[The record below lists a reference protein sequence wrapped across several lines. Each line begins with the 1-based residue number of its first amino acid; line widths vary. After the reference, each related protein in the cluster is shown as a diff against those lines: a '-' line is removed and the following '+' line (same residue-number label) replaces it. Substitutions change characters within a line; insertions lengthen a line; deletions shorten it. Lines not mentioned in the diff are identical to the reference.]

1 MAETAFLGIGRESW
15 NWNGDEPRP
24 HHRPSPAIDQ
34 ARPWINL
41 GQRPGRW
48 RHGEIPHFP
57 LAFSAMRR
65 KLGSMSIHN
74 LSFLFEPTSVAVIGA
89 SDRPRSAGAVV
100 MRNLLAAGFAGPIMP
115 VHPRHRA
122 VAGVLAY
129 KDVAAM
135 PLTPDLAVLCTPGD
149 TVPKLI
155 DDLGRRGTRAAVVIA
170 GDVDRDAMLAAARP
184 HGLRILGSGAL
195 GVLVP
200 RIRLDAS
207 FSHISA
213 LPGKVAFV
221 SQSGALS
228 TAVLDWARPRGIG
241 FSHFI
246 SLGDAHDVDF
256 ADVMDYLAN
265 DDQTRAIL
273 LYIESIGARRNF
285 IPAARAAARNK
296 PVLLVR
302 ASPAPDD
309 HPVGPFLAE
318 SLARPEDAFDAAIR
332 RAGALRVHDID
343 ELFGAVETLARA
355 KPMKG
360 ERLAIVSNGGGI
372 AMMATAEM
380 GGTGGGQTAALSD
393 ETLRR
398 LSTLMPRG
406 WKAGNPVDLGVDA
419 AGKRYAD
426 MVRVL
431 VEAEEVDATLV
442 IHTPNA
448 MADGLEAAQ
457 AVIDTQRRH
466 GGAVLTSWVGE
477 EAAAPARKL
486 FAEAALPTYDTP
498 GRAVRAFRHIVNY
511 QRNQDMLM
519 ETPPSQVEGFA
530 AAKGTARLIV
540 ARGLADPEGNLSEP
554 DAKALLSAYGI
565 QTQDT
570 RLAADV
576 AGAVAAADV
585 VGYPVALTIASPDVA
600 RKWDVGGVALNL
612 EDAESVRAA
621 AEGILR
627 RVRESRPE
635 VRVDGF
641 TVQRMAFRPNA
652 RQLIVGVACDPLFG
666 PVLVFGEGGRAVE
679 VIRDHTVGL
688 PPVNLPLARGM
699 IGRTRVSRLLA
710 AHGRRPA
717 VDLDAVAEVLV
728 RLSRLLADNPE
739 IVACDIN
746 PLFADEHGALA
757 VDARIRVAPWED
769 TDLRH
774 FSILPYPAE
783 LEEQA
788 ALHDRSA
795 VTLRPIRPE
804 DMDAH
809 RELMTRMTP
818 QDLRLRFFGQVR
830 QIHHHQMARLT
841 QIDYEREMAFIASR
855 PGKDGQPETLGVVR
869 TVTDPDNQ
877 RAELAVLVRSDMK
890 GTGLGTMLMNK
901 IVRYQKARGTKAIY
915 AQIMI
920 ENDAMIRLAAKA
932 GFKKR
937 PSDEDPDV
945 VEMVLDLDQ

>member
-1 MAETAFLGIGRESW
+1 
-15 NWNGDEPRP
+15 
-24 HHRPSPAIDQ
+24 
-34 ARPWINL
+34 
-41 GQRPGRW
+41 
-48 RHGEIPHFP
+48 
-57 LAFSAMRR
+57 
-65 KLGSMSIHN
+65 MSIHN

-100 MRNLLAAGFAGPIMP
+100 MRNLLAAGFSGPIMP
-115 VHPRHRA
+115 VHPKHRA
-122 VAGVLAY
+122 IAGVLAY
-129 KDVAAM
+129 RDVAAM
-135 PLTPDLAVLCTPGD
+135 PLTPDLAVLCTPGE
-149 TVPKLI
+149 TVPKLL
-155 DDLGRRGTRAAVVIA
+155 DDLGRRGTKAAIVIA
-170 GDVDRDAMLAAARP
+170 GDVDKDAMLAAARP
-184 HGLRILGSGAL
+184 WGLRILGAGAL

-207 FSHISA
+207 FSHVTA

-246 SLGDAHDVDF
+246 SLGDAHDIDF

-302 ASPAPDD
+302 AVPQADD
-309 HPVGPFLAE
+309 HPIGPFLAE
-318 SLARPEDAFDAAIR
+318 SLAQPEDAFDAAIR

-360 ERLAIVSNGGGI
+360 ARLAVLSNGGGT
-372 AMMATAEM
+372 AMMALAEM
-380 GGTGGGQTAALSD
+380 GGPGGGQMAQLSE
-393 ETLRR
+393 ETLRK
-398 LSTLMPRG
+398 LSVLMPRG
-406 WKAGNPVDLGVDA
+406 WKAANPVDLGVDA

-426 MVRVL
+426 MLRVL
-431 VEAEEVDATLV
+431 IEAEEVDATLV
-442 IHTPNA
+442 VHAPNA
-448 MADGLEAAQ
+448 MADGIEAAQ
-457 AVIDTQRRH
+457 AVIDVQKRH

-486 FAEAALPTYDTP
+486 FGEAALPTYDTP
-498 GRAVRAFRHIVNY
+498 GRAVRAFRHLVNY

-519 ETPPSQVEGFA
+519 ETPPSQLGGFA

-540 ARGLADPEGNLSEP
+540 ARGLADSCGNLSEP

-565 QTQDT
+565 KTQDT
-570 RLAADV
+570 RLAKDV
-576 AGAVAAADV
+576 DGAVAAADA

-612 EDAESVRAA
+612 EDAAAVRSA
-621 AEGILR
+621 AEGIMR
-627 RVRESRPE
+627 RVAESRPDL
-635 VRVDGF
+635 RIDGF
-641 TVQRMAFRPNA
+641 TIQRMAFRPNA
-652 RQLIVGVACDPLFG
+652 RQLIVGVACDSLFG

-699 IGRTRVSRLLA
+699 IGRTRVSRLLQ

-728 RLSRLLADNPE
+728 RVSRMLADNPE

-774 FSILPYPAE
+774 FSIVAYPAE
-783 LEEQA
+783 LEESA
-788 ALHDRSA
+788 KLHDGSP

-804 DMDAH
+804 DTLAH
-809 RELMTRMTP
+809 SEMMNRMTP

-855 PGKDGQPETLGVVR
+855 ANKDGIPETLGVVR
-869 TVTDPDNQ
+869 TVTDPDNR

-890 GTGLGTMLMNK
+890 GTGLGTMLMDK
-901 IVRYQKARGTKAIY
+901 IVRYQRSRSTRAIY

-932 GFKKR
+932 GFKKQ
-937 PSDEDPDV
+937 PSSEDPDV
-945 VEMVLDLDQ
+945 VEMVLELG

>member
-1 MAETAFLGIGRESW
+1 
-15 NWNGDEPRP
+15 
-24 HHRPSPAIDQ
+24 
-34 ARPWINL
+34 
-41 GQRPGRW
+41 
-48 RHGEIPHFP
+48 
-57 LAFSAMRR
+57 
-65 KLGSMSIHN
+65 MSIHN

-100 MRNLLAAGFAGPIMP
+100 MRNLLAAGFKGPIMP
-115 VHPRHRA
+115 VHPKHRA

-129 KDVAAM
+129 RDVESM
-135 PLTPDLAVLCTPGD
+135 PLTPDLAVLCTPGE
-149 TVPKLI
+149 TIPKLI
-155 DDLGRRGTRAAVVIA
+155 GDLGRRGTKAAIVIA
-170 GDVDRDAMLAAARP
+170 GDVDRQAMLEAARP
-184 HGLRILGSGAL
+184 WALRILGAGAL

-207 FSHISA
+207 FSHVTA

-246 SLGDAHDVDF
+246 SLGDAHDIDF

-302 ASPAPDD
+302 AVPEAEDRPM
-309 HPVGPFLAE
+309 GTFLAE
-318 SLARPEDAFDAAIR
+318 SLARPEDSFDAAIR
-332 RAGALRVHDID
+332 RAGALRVNDID

-360 ERLAIVSNGGGI
+360 ERLAVMSNGGGI
-372 AMMATAEM
+372 AMMALAEM
-380 GGTGGGQTAALSD
+380 GGTGGGQMADLSE

-398 LSTLMPRG
+398 LTALMPRG
-406 WKAGNPVDLGVDA
+406 WKAANPVDLGVDA
-419 AGKRYAD
+419 DGKRYAEIL
-426 MVRVL
+426 RVL
-431 VEAEEVDATLV
+431 TEAEEVDATLV
-442 IHTPNA
+442 VHAPTA
-448 MADGLEAAQ
+448 MADGVEAAQ
-457 AVIDTQRRH
+457 AVIDIQRRH

-477 EAAAPARKL
+477 ESAAPARKL
-486 FAEAALPTYDTP
+486 FGEAALPSYDTP
-498 GRAVRAFRHIVNY
+498 GRAVRAFRHLVNY

-519 ETPPSQVEGFA
+519 ETPPSQPGGFA

-540 ARGLADPEGNLSEP
+540 ARGLASPDGHLSEP
-554 DAKALLSAYGI
+554 DAKALLAAYGI
-565 QTQDT
+565 SVQPTL
-570 RLAADV
+570 LAAT
-576 AGAVAAADV
+576 AEGAVAAARS

-612 EDAESVRAA
+612 ENDEAVSAA

-627 RVRESRPE
+627 RVKEARPDIQ
-635 VRVDGF
+635 VDGF
-641 TVQRMAFRPNA
+641 TIQRMAFRPNA
-652 RQLIVGVACDPLFG
+652 RQLIVGIACDALFG

-699 IGRTRVSRLLA
+699 IGRTRVSRLLDE
-710 AHGRRPA
+710 HGRRPA
-717 VDLDAVAEVLV
+717 ADQDAVAEVLV
-728 RLSRLLADNPE
+728 RVSRMLADNPE

-746 PLFADEHGALA
+746 PLFADENGALA
-757 VDARIRVAPWED
+757 VDARIRLAPWED
-769 TDLRH
+769 TDSRH

-783 LEEQA
+783 LEEPA
-788 ALHDRSA
+788 RLHDGSA

-804 DMDAH
+804 DTVAH
-809 RELMTRMTP
+809 GELMSRMTP

-841 QIDYEREMAFIASR
+841 QIDYEREMAFIATR
-855 PGKDGQPETLGVVR
+855 PNKDGQPETLGVVR
-869 TVTDPDNQ
+869 TVTDPDNV

-890 GTGLGTMLMNK
+890 GTGLGTMLMDK
-901 IVRYQKARGTKAIY
+901 IIRYQKSRGTKAIY
-915 AQIMI
+915 AQIMA
-920 ENDAMIRLAAKA
+920 ENQAMVRLALKA
-932 GFKKR
+932 GFKKQR
-937 PSDEDPDV
+937 SEDPDV
-945 VEMVLDLDQ
+945 VETAMDLD